1 MSADDPTPDVHHH
14 DEHDL
19 GLAHD
24 LPTLLNRRR
33 ALGLLSGV
41 GLSAA
46 LAACGVL
53 DWARDEPIGDAPSS
67 GGIVP
72 PDQTMPR
79 STSKVGKGDVPEE
92 TGGPFPADGSN
103 GRNVLVQTGIVR
115 SDITSSFGGP
125 KGVATGVPTTLALTL
140 LDHDDGRSKPLG
152 GAAIYVWHCDSKGR
166 YSMYHPHLAHQ
177 NYLRGLQVADRKGRV
192 TFRTI
197 FPAAYGGR
205 WPHIHFE
212 VFESQESATKTRG
225 LLRTSQIALPEQ
237 ACRQVYESTG
247 YETSRANIDRT
258 SLTSD
263 IVFRDGHDQQ
273 LAKVTGSV
281 KKGMRIALKIRV

>member
-1 MSADDPTPDVHHH
+1 MSAH

-53 DWARDEPIGDAPSS
+53 DRASDEPVGEASPT
-67 GGIVP
+67 GGLPP
-72 PDQTMPR
+72 PDQAGARPAT
-79 STSKVGKGDVPEE
+79 KVGEGDVPAE

-103 GRNVLVQTGIVR
+103 GRNVLVQSGIVR
-115 SDITSSFGGP
+115 SDITKSFGG
-125 KGVATGVPTTLALTL
+125 ATGAAKGVPTTIAITL
-140 LDHDDGRSKPLG
+140 LNQDGGKTSPLK
-152 GAAIYVWHCDSKGR
+152 GAAIYVWHCDAKGR
-166 YSMYHPHLAHQ
+166 YSIYDPYLAHQ
-177 NYLRGLQVADRKGRV
+177 NYLRGLQVTDRKGRV
-192 TFRTI
+192 TFRSI

-212 VFESQESATKTRG
+212 VFESEQSATRTRG
-225 LLRTSQIALPEQ
+225 LLRTSQIALPER
-237 ACRQVYESTG
+237 ACRQVYDSAG
-247 YETSRANIDRT
+247 YEASRANLKRT
-258 SLTSD
+258 PLTSD
-263 IVFRDGHDQQ
+263 VVFRDGHDLQM
-273 LAKVTGSV
+273 ASVRGSV
-281 KKGMRIALKIRV
+281 EKGMTISLTVSI

>member
-1 MSADDPTPDVHHH
+1 MTAHDSTPDEHHR

-24 LPTLLNRRR
+24 LPALLNRRR

-53 DWARDEPIGDAPSS
+53 DWARDEPIGDAPTS

-72 PDQTMPR
+72 PDQTVPR
-79 STSKVGKGDVPEE
+79 STSKVEKGDVPEE

-166 YSMYHPHLAHQ
+166 YSMY
-177 NYLRGLQVADRKGRV
+177 
-192 TFRTI
+192 
-197 FPAAYGGR
+197 
-205 WPHIHFE
+205 
-212 VFESQESATKTRG
+212 
-225 LLRTSQIALPEQ
+225 
-237 ACRQVYESTG
+237 
-247 YETSRANIDRT
+247 
-258 SLTSD
+258 
-263 IVFRDGHDQQ
+263 
-273 LAKVTGSV
+273 
-281 KKGMRIALKIRV
+281 

>member
-1 MSADDPTPDVHHH
+1 MTAHDPTPDDH
-14 DEHDL
+14 EHDL

-53 DWARDEPIGDAPSS
+53 DRARDEPMGEASPT
-67 GGIVP
+67 GGMPP
-72 PDQTMPR
+72 PDQAGARPAT
-79 STSKVGKGDVPEE
+79 KVGEGDVPAE

-103 GRNVLVQTGIVR
+103 GRNVLVQSGIVR
-115 SDITSSFGGP
+115 SDITGSFGGP

-140 LDHDDGRSKPLG
+140 LDHDDDKTKPLK

-166 YSMYHPHLAHQ
+166 YSMYDPHLAHQ
-177 NYLRGLQVADRKGRV
+177 NYLRGLQVADQKGRV

-212 VFESQESATKTRG
+212 VFESEESAVRTRG
-225 LLRTSQIALPEQ
+225 LLRTSQIALPEK
-237 ACRQVYESTG
+237 ACRQVYATDG
-247 YETSRANIDRT
+247 YETSRSNIELT
-258 SLTSD
+258 SLRSD
-263 IVFRDGHDQQ
+263 IVFRDGYDLQM
-273 LAKVTGSV
+273 AKVTGSV
-281 KKGMRIALKIRV
+281 DDGMRVALTIRV

>member
-1 MSADDPTPDVHHH
+1 MTAHDPTPDEHHR

-24 LPTLLNRRR
+24 LPTLLDRRR

-46 LAACGVL
+46 LASCGVL
-53 DWARDEPIGDAPSS
+53 DWARDEPMENVPS
-67 GGIVP
+67 GGGIPP
-72 PDQTMPR
+72 PDPAGSRPAT
-79 STSKVGKGDVPEE
+79 KVEEGDVPAE

-115 SDITSSFGGP
+115 SDITGSFGGP
-125 KGVATGVPTTLALTL
+125 KGVATGIPTTLALTL
-140 LDHDDGRSKPLG
+140 LDHDNGKTKPLK

-166 YSMYHPHLAHQ
+166 YSMYDAHLAHQ
-177 NYLRGLQVADRKGRV
+177 NYLRGLQVADKKGRV

-197 FPAAYGGR
+197 FPATYGGR

-212 VFESQESATKTRG
+212 VFESQESATRTRG
-225 LLRTSQIALPEQ
+225 LLRTSQIALPEK
-237 ACRQVYESTG
+237 ACRQVYETEG
-247 YETSRANIDRT
+247 YEASRAYLKRT
-258 SLTSD
+258 SLKSD
-263 IVFRDGHDQQ
+263 IVFRDGYELQM
-273 LAKVTGSV
+273 AKVTGSAE
-281 KKGMRIALKIRV
+281 KGMTVALTIRV

>member
-1 MSADDPTPDVHHH
+1 MTAHDPTP

-46 LAACGVL
+46 LAACGLL
-53 DWARDEPIGDAPSS
+53 DRASDDPIGDAPPA
-67 GGIVP
+67 GGLP
-72 PDQTMPR
+72 PPNQAGSRPATR
-79 STSKVGKGDVPEE
+79 VGEGDVPAE

-103 GRNVLVQTGIVR
+103 GRNVLVQSGIVR
-115 SDITSSFGGP
+115 SDITGSFGGP

-140 LDHDDGRSKPLG
+140 LDHENGKTKPLK

-166 YSMYHPHLAHQ
+166 YSMYDPRLAHQ
-177 NYLRGLQVADRKGRV
+177 NYLRGLQVADGKGRV

-212 VFESQESATKTRG
+212 VFESEESATKTRG
-225 LLRTSQIALPEQ
+225 LLRTSQIALPEK
-237 ACRQVYESTG
+237 ACRQVYGSEG
-247 YETSRANIDRT
+247 YETSRANIGLT
-258 SLTSD
+258 SLKSD
-263 IVFRDGHDQQ
+263 IVFRDGYELQM
-273 LAKVTGSV
+273 ATVTGSV
-281 KKGMRIALKIRV
+281 DDGMKIALNILI

>member
-1 MSADDPTPDVHHH
+1 MSAHDDEATS

-33 ALGLLSGV
+33 ALGLLSGF

-46 LAACGVL
+46 LAACGL
-53 DWARDEPIGDAPSS
+53 QDRASDDPIGDAPTS
-67 GGIVP
+67 GDIAP
-72 PDQTMPR
+72 PDQAEPR
-79 STSKVGKGDVPEE
+79 PATEVGKGDVPAE

-115 SDITSSFGGP
+115 SDITGSFGGP
-125 KGVATGVPTTLALTL
+125 QGVATGVPTTLALTL
-140 LDHDDGRSKPLG
+140 LDHDNGTSKPLK

-166 YSMYHPHLAHQ
+166 YSMYDPHLAHQ
-177 NYLRGLQVADRKGRV
+177 NYLRGLQVADGKGRV

-212 VFESQESATKTRG
+212 VFESEESATRTRG
-225 LLRTSQIALPEQ
+225 LLRTSQIALPEK
-237 ACRQVYESTG
+237 ACRQVYEAKG
-247 YETSRANIDRT
+247 YETSRANIELT
-258 SLTSD
+258 SLKSD
-263 IVFRDGHDQQ
+263 IVFRDGYELQM
-273 LAKVTGSV
+273 ATVTGAV
-281 KKGMRIALKIRV
+281 DDGMRIALTIPI

>member
-1 MSADDPTPDVHHH
+1 MSAH

-46 LAACGVL
+46 LAACGAL
-53 DWARDEPIGDAPSS
+53 DRVRDEPIGTASPTDGMP
-67 GGIVP
+67 P
-72 PDQTMPR
+72 PDQTGSRPG
-79 STSKVGKGDVPEE
+79 TQVGEGDIPAE

-115 SDITSSFGGP
+115 SDITGSFGGA

-140 LDHDDGRSKPLG
+140 LDHDNGRTKPLM

-166 YSMYHPHLAHQ
+166 YSMYDPHLAQQ
-177 NYLRGLQVADRKGRV
+177 NYLRGLQVADGKGQV

-197 FPAAYGGR
+197 FPATYGGR

-212 VFESQESATKTRG
+212 VFESEESAVRTRG
-225 LLRTSQIALPEQ
+225 LLRTSQIALPEK
-237 ACRQVYESTG
+237 ACRQVYEADG
-247 YETSRANIDRT
+247 YETSRANVE
-258 SLTSD
+258 LTALKSD
-263 IVFRDGHDQQ
+263 IVFRDGYDQQ
-273 LAKVTGSV
+273 MAKVTGSV
-281 KKGMRIALKIRV
+281 DDGMRVALTILV

>member
-1 MSADDPTPDVHHH
+1 MTVH

-53 DWARDEPIGDAPSS
+53 NRVGDEPMGEASPT
-67 GGIVP
+67 GGLP
-72 PDQTMPR
+72 PPNRVESRPGTQA
-79 STSKVGKGDVPEE
+79 GEGDVPAE

-115 SDITSSFGGP
+115 SDITASFGGP
-125 KGVATGVPTTLALTL
+125 EGVATGVPTTLALTL
-140 LDHDDGRSKPLG
+140 LDHDNGSTKPLT

-166 YSMYHPHLAHQ
+166 YSMYDPYLAHQ
-177 NYLRGLQVADRKGRV
+177 NYLRGVQVADGNGRV

-197 FPAAYGGR
+197 FPATYGGR

-212 VFESQESATKTRG
+212 VFESEESATRTRG
-225 LLRTSQIALPEQ
+225 LLRTSQIALPEH
-237 ACRQVYESTG
+237 ACREVYAAEG
-247 YETSRANIDRT
+247 YETSRANIELT
-258 SLTSD
+258 SLRSD
-263 IVFRDGHDQQ
+263 IVFRDGHELQM
-273 LAKVTGSV
+273 AKVTGSV
-281 KKGMRIALKIRV
+281 ADGMTIALTIPV

>member
-1 MSADDPTPDVHHH
+1 MSAH

-41 GLSAA
+41 GLGAA

-53 DWARDEPIGDAPSS
+53 ERARDEPVGEASPT
-67 GGIVP
+67 GGMPP
-72 PDQTMPR
+72 PDQAGARPAT
-79 STSKVGKGDVPEE
+79 KVGAGDVPAEN
-92 TGGPFPADGSN
+92 GGPFPADGSN
-103 GRNVLVQTGIVR
+103 GRNVLVQSGIVR
-115 SDITSSFGGP
+115 SDITRSFGGP

-140 LDHDDGRSKPLG
+140 LDHDDGKTKPLK

-166 YSMYHPHLAHQ
+166 YSMYDPHLAHQ
-177 NYLRGLQVADRKGRV
+177 NYLRGLQVADKKGRV

-212 VFESQESATKTRG
+212 VFESEESAVRTRG
-225 LLRTSQIALPEQ
+225 LLRTSQIALPEK
-237 ACRQVYESTG
+237 ACRQVYATDG
-247 YETSRANIDRT
+247 YETSRSNIELT
-258 SLTSD
+258 SLRSD
-263 IVFRDGHDQQ
+263 IVFRDGYDLQM
-273 LAKVTGSV
+273 AKVTGSV
-281 KKGMRIALKIRV
+281 EDGMRVALRILV

>member
-1 MSADDPTPDVHHH
+1 MNAHDLTSGEHHR

-24 LPTLLNRRR
+24 LPTLLDRRR
-33 ALGLLSGV
+33 ALGLLSGI

-46 LAACGVL
+46 LASCGLL
-53 DWARDEPIGDAPSS
+53 DRASDDPVSDGLTSGPIP
-67 GGIVP
+67 P
-72 PDQTMPR
+72 PDQTGSR
-79 STSKVGKGDVPEE
+79 SGTKVGRGDVPEE

-115 SDITSSFGGP
+115 SDITGSFGGP
-125 KGVATGVPTTLALTL
+125 TGVATGVPTTLALTV
-140 LDHDDGRSKPLG
+140 LDNDNGTKKPLK

-166 YSMYHPHLAHQ
+166 YSMYDPQLAHQ
-177 NYLRGLQVADRKGRV
+177 NYLRGLQVADAKGQV

-212 VFESQESATKTRG
+212 VFESEESATKTRG
-225 LLRTSQIALPEQ
+225 LLRTSQIALPEK
-237 ACRQVYESTG
+237 ACRQVYATKG
-247 YETSRANIDRT
+247 YETSRSNIQRT
-258 SLTSD
+258 SLASD
-263 IVFRDGHDQQ
+263 IVFRDGYELQM
-273 LAKVTGSV
+273 AKVTGSV
-281 KKGMRIALKIRV
+281 DDMRIALTIPI